1 MLVAAFRHQNDLAL
15 SPKVLVAL
23 IQERKTSNT
32 VLRLVI
38 KMLAVLLIYRRNV
51 DAISAQE
58 DVKNKGCHLKLLSE
72 YEI

>member
-1 MLVAAFRHQNDLAL
+1 MIWRL
-15 SPKVLVAL
+15 SPRVLVAL

-51 DAISAQE
+51 DALSARE
-58 DVKNKGCHLKLLSE
+58 DVKKGAAT
-72 YEI
+72 

>member
-1 MLVAAFRHQNDLAL
+1 MIWRL

-38 KMLAVLLIYRRNV
+38 KMLTVLLIYSRNV
-51 DAISAQE
+51 DAVSAQE
-58 DVKNKGCHLKLLSE
+58 DIKKGLASE
-72 YEI
+72 VAF